1 MFYDKLKS
9 YMEAVKKNSTWYM
22 KKEKKKRNDKRLT
35 FAIYDHLVISSLQK
49 EHYSQENAV

>member
-35 FAIYDHLVISSLQK
+35 FAIYDHLVTSSL
-49 EHYSQENAV
+49 

>member
-22 KKEKKKRNDKRLT
+22 KKEKKKKEMIND
-35 FAIYDHLVISSLQK
+35 
-49 EHYSQENAV
+49 